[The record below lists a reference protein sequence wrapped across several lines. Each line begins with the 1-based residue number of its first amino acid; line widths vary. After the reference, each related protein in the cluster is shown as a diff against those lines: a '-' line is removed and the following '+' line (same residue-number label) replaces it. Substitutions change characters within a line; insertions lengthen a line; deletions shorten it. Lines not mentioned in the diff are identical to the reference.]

1 MLFVM
6 DIGNTNIVMG
16 IYDKND
22 LLFHWRLSTN
32 KEKSSD
38 EYGILIIDLLDHNHV
53 DISKIE
59 AAIVASVVPPINN
72 TINGTFNKYLKIK
85 PLFIGPG
92 LKTGINIK
100 IDDPRELGADRIAN
114 AVAAYELYG
123 GPVIVVDF
131 GTATT
136 YCAVTSKGE
145 YLGGA
150 ICPGIEISL
159 EALFYKTSKLPKVD
173 IVKTHTII
181 SKNTVSAIQAGIFYG
196 YIGQVEYI
204 VKHMKE
210 EINEKDIKVIAT
222 GGLSNL
228 IAGESPLID
237 IVNDLL
243 TLEGLKIIY
252 DKNR

>member
-228 IAGESPLID
+228 IVGESPLID

>member
-136 YCAVTSKGE
+136 Y
-145 YLGGA
+145 
-150 ICPGIEISL
+150 
-159 EALFYKTSKLPKVD
+159 
-173 IVKTHTII
+173 
-181 SKNTVSAIQAGIFYG
+181 
-196 YIGQVEYI
+196 
-204 VKHMKE
+204 
-210 EINEKDIKVIAT
+210 
-222 GGLSNL
+222 
-228 IAGESPLID
+228 
-237 IVNDLL
+237 
-243 TLEGLKIIY
+243 
-252 DKNR
+252 

>member
-181 SKNTVSAIQAGIFYG
+181 CKNTVSAIQAGIFYG

>member
-1 MLFVM
+1 M
-6 DIGNTNIVMG
+6 
-16 IYDKND
+16 
-22 LLFHWRLSTN
+22 
-32 KEKSSD
+32 
-38 EYGILIIDLLDHNHV
+38 
-53 DISKIE
+53 
-59 AAIVASVVPPINN
+59 
-72 TINGTFNKYLKIK
+72 
-85 PLFIGPG
+85 
-92 LKTGINIK
+92 
-100 IDDPRELGADRIAN
+100 
-114 AVAAYELYG
+114 
-123 GPVIVVDF
+123 
-131 GTATT
+131 
-136 YCAVTSKGE
+136 
-145 YLGGA
+145 
-150 ICPGIEISL
+150 
-159 EALFYKTSKLPKVD
+159 FYKTSKLPKVD

-228 IAGESPLID
+228 IVGESPLID